1 MADNRAAALQFLR
14 GKGLSRAQA
23 AGVVGSLMQESGLST
38 TAQNP
43 KSGALGIGQWL
54 AGRKSNLLSSGKS
67 GSLSGQLDFLWSELQ
82 GPEKAALQ
90 RLKGAHTLEDAVGA
104 WTWGFERPGKAEAN
118 MPNRIRQGRA
128 ALKLAGGGADVTPGP
143 NDTPGTPAQSAPSQP
158 SQPSMIEA
166 LGSLIPQRP
175 QLQIS
180 GPAAPSFAASAALP
194 QGYQAPVASVAPAP
208 RQDLTPA
215 LEAIDRLRSAAAPAA
230 AGTATTGPA
239 ETTAGTSMVKSV
251 GWPTAKKGNLIGAPH
266 QGTHTLGNWQSDNAI
281 DIGVPEGTPMVALQA
296 GTIVKVKHHPQD
308 GGRFA
313 GDQITVRGA
322 NGNEYFYAHGIAG
335 VKPGQKV
342 KQGQKLGVTGSAN
355 GVAHLH
361 FGQMKGDPRKHTR

>member
-1 MADNRAAALQFLR
+1 MARFLY
-14 GKGLSRAQA
+14 KA
-23 AGVVGSLMQESGLST
+23 AGNKLTPWYGTRYLTNRSGEGTLKPV
-38 TAQNP
+38 QRDR
-43 KSGALGIGQWL
+43 L
-54 AGRKSNLLSSGKS
+54 A
-67 GSLSGQLDFLWSELQ
+67 
-82 GPEKAALQ
+82 A
-90 RLKGAHTLEDAVGA
+90 DA
-104 WTWGFERPGKAEAN
+104 
-118 MPNRIRQGRA
+118 
-128 ALKLAGGGADVTPGP
+128 TPGP
-143 NDTPGTPAQSAPSQP
+143 NDTPDTPAQSAP

-180 GPAAPSFAASAALP
+180 GPSAPSFAATAALP
-194 QGYQAPVASVAPAP
+194 QGYQAPAPQAQVGVP
-208 RQDLTPA
+208 QRDLTPA
-215 LEAIDRLRSAAAPAA
+215 LQAIDRLRSAAAPAA
-230 AGTATTGPA
+230 AGTAATGPA

>member
-1 MADNRAAALQFLR
+1 MAADPSVIDAFR
-14 GKGLSRAQA
+14 K
-23 AGVVGSLMQESGLST
+23 
-38 TAQNP
+38 
-43 KSGALGIGQWL
+43 
-54 AGRKSNLLSSGKS
+54 AGRTAGASRKVMKALFEAGLVESNLQNLNHGDRD
-67 GSLSGQLDFLWSELQ
+67 SLGPLQQRPSQGWRNARDPYKGALDFLKQAIPLAGKYGSAGQLAQ
-82 GPEKAALQ
+82 AVQ
-90 RLKGAHTLEDAVGA
+90 RSAFPGRYDERSGEATKYLKGA
-104 WTWGFERPGKAEAN
+104 
-118 MPNRIRQGRA
+118 
-128 ALKLAGGGADVTPGP
+128 GGGSDATPGQT
-143 NDTPGTPAQSAPSQP
+143 DTPMVQSAPSQDF
-158 SQPSMIEA
+158 A
-166 LGSLIPQRP
+166 SLVLPQRP
-175 QLQIS
+175 QLQVS
-180 GPAAPSFAASAALP
+180 SPAAPSFAASAALP
-194 QGYQAPVASVAPAP
+194 QGYQAPVASDAPAP
-208 RQDLTPA
+208 QQDLTPA